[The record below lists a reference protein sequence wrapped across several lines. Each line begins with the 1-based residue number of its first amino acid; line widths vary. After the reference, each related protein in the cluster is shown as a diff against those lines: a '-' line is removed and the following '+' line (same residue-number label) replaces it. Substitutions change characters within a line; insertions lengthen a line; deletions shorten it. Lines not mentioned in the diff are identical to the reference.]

1 MEPQDQTSRV
11 VEPQEDSAMK
21 KEDLN
26 PEEEEDEEEDREV
39 HLLQVVPHVNILS
52 QQVADQDQAQ

>member
-1 MEPQDQTSRV
+1 V

-26 PEEEEDEEEDREV
+26 PEDEEDEEEDREV

-52 QQVADQDQAQ
+52 QQVVDQDQAL